1 MLVCG
6 QFVPVAASSVLP
18 QFLIFNGTRTRPRA
32 AMKTV
37 STDSLVEEKDGALE
51 VGEPQK
57 NAAQAKGGEVDV

>member
-6 QFVPVAASSVLP
+6 QFCPVLS
-18 QFLIFNGTRTRPRA
+18 QFLIFNGTRTRPRAA

-57 NAAQAKGGEVDV
+57 NAEQAKGGEVDV

>member
-6 QFVPVAASSVLP
+6 QFCPVLS
-18 QFLIFNGTRTRPRA
+18 QFLIFNGTRTRPRAA

-51 VGEPQK
+51 VGETQK
-57 NAAQAKGGEVDV
+57 MQSKQKEVK